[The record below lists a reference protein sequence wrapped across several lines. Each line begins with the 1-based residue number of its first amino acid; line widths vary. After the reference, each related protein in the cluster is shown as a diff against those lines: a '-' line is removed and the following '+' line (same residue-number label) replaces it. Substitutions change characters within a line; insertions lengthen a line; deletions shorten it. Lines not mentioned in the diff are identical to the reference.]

1 MCFRMGGLCATCR
14 KLQDK
19 DFKGEVAR
27 DDMLAQMI
35 MKLRESNSEE
45 SETID
50 KDERSILLCS

>member
-1 MCFRMGGLCATCR
+1 MGGLCATCR